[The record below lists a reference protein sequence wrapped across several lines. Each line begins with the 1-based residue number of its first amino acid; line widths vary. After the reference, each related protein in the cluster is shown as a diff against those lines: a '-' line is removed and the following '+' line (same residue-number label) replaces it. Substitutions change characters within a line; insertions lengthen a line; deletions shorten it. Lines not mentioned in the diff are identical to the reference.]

1 MRCSKKNDGNFW
13 TNPMSVPYSV
23 SLDNALAAMM
33 ICHFVI
39 SPGLASH
46 QSQVCAASSFNVNT
60 SLQLISVN
68 YGGDSLTAVTA
79 LLKSQSGGSC
89 WPAARLGN
97 PFHNTL
103 SFSPLF
109 HFYLSLAVWSLKY
122 AQHWK
127 PKSWGRWY
135 TRYMIFVACRRF
147 QLNWYCSCD

>member
-1 MRCSKKNDGNFW
+1 M
-13 TNPMSVPYSV
+13 PYSV

-68 YGGDSLTAVTA
+68 YGGDSLTAEAA
-79 LLKSQSGGSC
+79 LLKIQSGGC
-89 WPAARLGN
+89 WWPAARHGN

-103 SFSPLF
+103 SFSPPLPLLLVTRRLKSEICATLKTQILGTLL
-109 HFYLSLAVWSLKY
+109 HSLYDDCCMSLLSVELIL
-122 AQHWK
+122 
-127 PKSWGRWY
+127 
-135 TRYMIFVACRRF
+135 
-147 QLNWYCSCD
+147 